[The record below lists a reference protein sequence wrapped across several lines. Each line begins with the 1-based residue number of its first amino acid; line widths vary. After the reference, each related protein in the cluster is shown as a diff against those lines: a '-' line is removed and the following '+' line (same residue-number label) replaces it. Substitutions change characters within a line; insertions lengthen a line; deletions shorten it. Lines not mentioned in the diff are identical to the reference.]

1 MSVADS
7 NVQPDLS
14 QEKEGTSK
22 ELDVTSYTY
31 WDQLFKKYDNNC
43 LLTNI
48 KSILSKN
55 KHFYISII
63 EGFMENKIDTHYKTL
78 LDEWIQLYHL
88 PPESVETITKD
99 NDSIFNSQ
107 IVDQMSQFN
116 PYWLLEMSAFTTSG
130 KCFNTDSASFCANH
144 KNNFSL
150 TPHQFAHIE
159 IHLRQILLHG
169 LKLSSIE
176 NKVPCYIHRPS
187 TSCYNHK

>member
-107 IVDQMSQFN
+107 IVDQMSQF
-116 PYWLLEMSAFTTSG
+116 L
-130 KCFNTDSASFCANH
+130 C
-144 KNNFSL
+144 
-150 TPHQFAHIE
+150 
-159 IHLRQILLHG
+159 
-169 LKLSSIE
+169 
-176 NKVPCYIHRPS
+176 
-187 TSCYNHK
+187 